1 MKGRIGGDR
10 ATENRDGGI
19 ALYHEIGG
27 IPQAQELF
35 EDWHYR
41 ELKRIHKQFVQS
53 KSRKERY
60 EWEN

>member
-1 MKGRIGGDR
+1 MKGITRDFSVAGECAGASPLDREPGD
-10 ATENRDGGI
+10 A
-19 ALYHEIGG
+19 
-27 IPQAQELF
+27 PQLQEFF

-53 KSRKERY
+53 KSRKERD